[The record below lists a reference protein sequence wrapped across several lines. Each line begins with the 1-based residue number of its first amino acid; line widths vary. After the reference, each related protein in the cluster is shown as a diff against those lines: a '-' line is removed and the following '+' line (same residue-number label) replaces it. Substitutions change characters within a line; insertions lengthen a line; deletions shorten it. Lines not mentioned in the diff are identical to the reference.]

1 MPPATRVR
9 GRATRPALRWALMA
23 ATSALVLGGWLAS
36 APTGASPDDDY
47 HLTSIWCSHG
57 FAEGVCLPNPSGPWD
72 RQTFVP
78 FPVASMSCTAY
89 DATVSAACQEE
100 VLARDP
106 RQLTLG
112 IGGNVGGERAGL
124 YYWVMHVFVSDD
136 HPRAFASIRIANA
149 VLALALVAATMGL
162 AAPALRRTVA
172 LTWLVGMLP
181 LGLFLVTSVNTSA
194 WGLAGLGTAWA
205 NALTAVA
212 PGRRWRRA
220 AAAGLAVLGAVI
232 ALGART
238 EALAHLLLAVPV
250 VLLLRRAV
258 VPPARSVRR
267 RWSARAAV
275 GAAAAGLAGIAAA
288 ASLLPTPGYLA
299 TLLGAVGEGVAE
311 VDERGFG
318 DPWLAVLLEVP
329 QLWAGGLGDRWG
341 LGWLDTPMPS
351 LTSVATV
358 GTFAALVALGLRGA
372 VRARGAAVGVALA
385 GLVALPAVSLLAA
398 GLVVG
403 EQFQPRHYLP
413 ALLLLLGAA
422 TLADRAGPGLVVGPG
437 ARATLTATLAVANAA
452 ALHVNIRRYSAGLTQ
467 ARAWDLDAGAEWWW
481 PALPAPMTVWIVAS
495 LAFAVLAW
503 LVVGLFAATATAE
516 RTAERTAQPTS
527 GAAPARPTE

>member
-1 MPPATRVR
+1 VPPANHPRGPGVR
-9 GRATRPALRWALMA
+9 SGLRWGLMA
-23 ATSALVLGGWLAS
+23 AAAMLVLGGWLAA

-47 HLTSIWCSHG
+47 HLTSIWCSRG

-89 DATVSAACQEE
+89 DATVSGACQAE

-124 YYWVMHVFVSDD
+124 YYWVMHAFVSDD
-136 HPRAFASIRIANA
+136 YPRAFASIRIANA
-149 VLALALVAATMGL
+149 ALVIVMVAATMSL

-172 LTWLVGMLP
+172 LTWLVGALP

-194 WGLAGLGTAWA
+194 WGLTGLGTAWA
-205 NALTAVA
+205 NALTAA
-212 PGRRWRRA
+212 SPGPRGRRA
-220 AAAGLAVLGAVI
+220 AAAALAAIGATI

-238 EALAHLLLAVPV
+238 EALAHLLLGIPV
-250 VLLLRRAV
+250 VLLLRHATVGR
-258 VPPARSVRR
+258 ARSVRSGR
-267 RWSARAAV
+267 RRPTV
-275 GAAAAGLAGIAAA
+275 GAVAVAAAGAVGLGVAVT
-288 ASLLPTPGYLA
+288 LLPTPAYLA
-299 TLLGAVGEGVAE
+299 ALLGAVGDGVAD
-311 VDERGFG
+311 VAARGFG

-351 LTSVATV
+351 LASVTTV
-358 GTFAALVALGLRGA
+358 GVFTALVALGLRGA
-372 VRARGAAVGVALA
+372 TRARGAAFGLALVGL
-385 GLVALPAVSLLAA
+385 LVLPGVSLLAA

-422 TLADRAGPGLVVGPG
+422 TLADRRSSGPVLGPG
-437 ARATLTATLAVANAA
+437 ARAAFTASIAVANAA
-452 ALHVNIRRYSAGLTQ
+452 ALHVTIRRYATGLTQ
-467 ARAWDLDAGAEWWW
+467 ARVWDLDLDVAWWW
-481 PALPAPMTVWIVAS
+481 PALPSPMTVWAVTS

-503 LVVGLFAATATAE
+503 LVLGLFAP
-516 RTAERTAQPTS
+516 QPTS
-527 GAAPARPTE
+527 GAAPTRPTE

>member
-1 MPPATRVR
+1 MPPTASAR
-9 GRATRPALRWALMA
+9 RPAARTGLRWALTAVA
-23 ATSALVLGGWLAS
+23 AALVLGGWLAA

-47 HLTSIWCSHG
+47 HLTSIWCSRG

-89 DATVSAACQEE
+89 DATVSAACQDE

-124 YYWVMHVFVSDD
+124 YYWAMHALVSDD
-136 HPRAFASIRIANA
+136 YPRAFASIRIANA
-149 VLALALVAATMGL
+149 ALVLAMVAGTMALAGS
-162 AAPALRRTVA
+162 ALRRVVA
-172 LTWLVGMLP
+172 LTWLVGALP

-205 NALTAVA
+205 NTLTAA
-212 PGRRWRRA
+212 SPGARGRRI
-220 AAAGLAVLGAVI
+220 AAGLLAALGAVI

-238 EALAHLLLAVPV
+238 EALAHLLLGIPV
-250 VLLLRRAV
+250 VLLLRRATV
-258 VPPARSVRR
+258 DRTRIQDV
-267 RWSARAAV
+267 SARRPRRTALAAAAAVVAAAAV
-275 GAAAAGLAGIAAA
+275 GVAAVA
-288 ASLLPTPGYLA
+288 LPTPAYLA
-299 TLLGAVGEGVAE
+299 TLLGAVGDGVAD
-311 VDERGFG
+311 VAERGFG

-358 GTFAALVALGLRGA
+358 GTFAALTALGLRGA
-372 VRARGAAVGVALA
+372 TRARGAAVTIALV
-385 GLVALPAVSLLAA
+385 GLAALPAVSLLAA

-422 TLADRAGPGLVVGPG
+422 TLADRTGPGLVVGPG
-437 ARATLTATLAVANAA
+437 ARMAFTTVLAVANAA
-452 ALHVNIRRYSAGLTQ
+452 ALHVTIRRYASGLTQ
-467 ARAWDLDAGAEWWW
+467 ARVWDLDAGVDWWW
-481 PALPAPMTVWIVAS
+481 PALPSPMTTWITAS
-495 LAFAVLAW
+495 LAFAALAW
-503 LVVGLFAATATAE
+503 LVLGLFAP
-516 RTAERTAQPTS
+516 QPTS
-527 GAAPARPTE
+527 DTAPARPTE